1 MPTPEL
7 TRFWPKVTPNSS
19 FQIFMIFFSDSI
31 GICSIFGDPHYKT
44 FDGKTYSFQGNCRYI
59 LTTDIE
65 PLNQT
70 KPHSGF
76 SLVAQND
83 ARLTQYR

>member
-1 MPTPEL
+1 
-7 TRFWPKVTPNSS
+7 
-19 FQIFMIFFSDSI
+19 MIFFSDSI